1 MMLFISIRASFAGLE
16 FLRKAFIRL
25 DKAIGFVDSSSVS
38 FLDFPASFNSLT
50 SF

>member
-25 DKAIGFVDSSSVS
+25 DKAIGLWIALLFH
-38 FLDFPASFNSLT
+38 F
-50 SF
+50 